1 MKTRN
6 FITVLVLMFA
16 TFSMVIGQTQH
27 QRGGYSQNHYRTTID
42 TSNVKEEV
50 KSVVVKQIDTLSYLF
65 DNYEALNKQHSTLK
79 RNVTLFKQQH
89 IKGMNQRIYGSI
101 LMAVSTAWLS
111 IPTDN
116 KNQLAFK
123 YMIGVGGLGLNVAGF
138 VNMYHSFRKL

>member
-65 DNYEALNKQHSTLK
+65 DKYEALNKQHSTLK
-79 RNVTLFKQQH
+79 RNVTLFKQQNL
-89 IKGMNQRIYGSI
+89 KGKDQLITSFALGVLGSVAYFNTESKVFPKM
-101 LMAVSTAWLS
+101 L
-111 IPTDN
+111 
-116 KNQLAFK
+116 LASSVTFNA
-123 YMIGVGGLGLNVAGF
+123 LGIFNV
-138 VNMYHSFRKL
+138 YQSFRKL

>member
-65 DNYEALNKQHSTLK
+65 DKYEALNKQHITLK
-79 RNVTLFKQQH
+79 RNVTLFKQQNL
-89 IKGMNQRIYGSI
+89 KGKDQIIAGTI
-101 LMAVSTAWLS
+101 LSLISSAWLFV
-111 IPTDN
+111 PTDN
-116 KNQLAFK
+116 NGQLAFK

-138 VNMYHSFRKL
+138 VNMYQSFRKL